1 MNLYILYTDIW
12 GKYDCPILIIL
23 KIPLCRFLDTDSIM
37 KLFRAASEVFLCF
50 SGKTCSGISVVDFS
64 SEGFAAKN
72 KLSTWST
79 I

>member
-23 KIPLCRFLDTDSIM
+23 KIPLCRFLDTGYIM
-37 KLFRAASEVFLCF
+37 KLFRAASEFFLCF

-64 SEGFAAKN
+64 SKGLAAKN
-72 KLSTWST
+72 KFSTWST